1 MWEKIDFEMKNIG
14 FSAMWGIQELSL
26 ADGVRHTVR
35 LQFALSSPQRAFKLL
50 NHCKKTLHS
59 SYLLPVATV
68 CEPTRIANLGV
79 DPFRLIGTF
88 GRKVL
93 PTLDCVSC
101 HG

>member
-1 MWEKIDFEMKNIG
+1 
-14 FSAMWGIQELSL
+14 MWGIQELSL

-35 LQFALSSPQRAFKLL
+35 LQFALSRPQRAFKLL

-93 PTLDCVSC
+93 PALDFGFVCRAMDRQLE
-101 HG
+101 GTRG